1 MATKFDHTKECFIEA
16 MGFDAKDMRDL
27 SEKLA
32 DTSRFIIKNEPKIS
46 ELTEEIAKV
55 FSYNELLI
63 MATTQIIE
71 KTNTIISKHPE
82 LLLTGVLKD
91 ILDALESEEEN

>member
-1 MATKFDHTKECFIEA
+1 MATKFDHTKECFTEA
-16 MGFDAKDMRDL
+16 IGFDSKDMRDL

-32 DTSRFIIKNEPKIS
+32 DMSKFIIKNEPKIS
-46 ELTEEIAKV
+46 ELTEEIAGV

-71 KTNTIISKHPE
+71 KTKIIISKHPE

-91 ILDALESEEEN
+91 ILDALESEEED